1 MDEELGED
9 GYPPGWPAPLQD
21 LRRVVPI
28 AQTVTVNGVVL
39 MALSLDDFPVGFTV
53 RLRLLLAEGHPIV
66 EEQRYQDAEIQH
78 QWAEAA
84 RRGAL
89 EADDAE
95 EEATFFA
102 RFPVPELELEARD
115 DRGRQYRNW
124 GGESS
129 WGSSLEGRAEPI
141 FTPALDPAA
150 RELRLVVPEV
160 QWRTV
165 AGREMGEIVAVDR
178 GPWAFTVA
186 L

>member
-84 RRGAL
+84 RRG
-89 EADDAE
+89 
-95 EEATFFA
+95 
-102 RFPVPELELEARD
+102 
-115 DRGRQYRNW
+115 RG
-124 GGESS
+124 GG
-129 WGSSLEGRAEPI
+129 
-141 FTPALDPAA
+141 
-150 RELRLVVPEV
+150 
-160 QWRTV
+160 
-165 AGREMGEIVAVDR
+165 
-178 GPWAFTVA
+178 
-186 L
+186 